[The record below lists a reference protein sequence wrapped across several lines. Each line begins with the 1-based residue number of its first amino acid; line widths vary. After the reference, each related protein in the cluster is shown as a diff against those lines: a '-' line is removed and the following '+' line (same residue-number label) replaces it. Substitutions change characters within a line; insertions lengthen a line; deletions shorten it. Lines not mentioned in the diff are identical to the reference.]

1 MRLSDGERKMN
12 KLEKTAIISTLGN
25 VFLSV
30 IKLATGMLFGSIA
43 LIADAMHSFT
53 DIVGSL
59 AVFFGIKFSTVKSKR
74 FPYGLY
80 KLENLISLFVALLI
94 FYAAFEIASDALVS
108 LHSAEQIA
116 SMVPSAVAFFSFIFV
131 LILAKYK
138 EKVAME
144 ENSPSMLAEA
154 KHSLGDAAS
163 SLAVVVGVTLSFL
176 GLPYF
181 DPLIGIAVALLVF
194 KSGAEILLD
203 SVKVLLDA
211 SLDYATMRRIEE
223 LAAKQKNVSVKEII
237 ARNSGRFV
245 FVELKLETNLKD
257 LKAVS
262 RLQKEC
268 EEKIKEEI
276 PKIDRITIE
285 IEYKKKPVLC
295 YAVPLES
302 NSVES
307 AIAQEFGL
315 AKYFGLFKFDT
326 KKHKL
331 IEYSIIEN
339 PHWKAEHR
347 RGILAA
353 ELLVEHNVDVLLAKE
368 SLRKGGAYYA
378 LQDNFIEIK
387 ITKAQSFGEL
397 LKEYGGT
404 ENESGDKR

>member
-1 MRLSDGERKMN
+1 MN
-12 KLEKTAIISTLGN
+12 KLERTAILSTLAN
-25 VFLSV
+25 IFLSV
-30 IKLATGMLFGSIA
+30 IKLVAGLLFSSIA

-53 DIVGSL
+53 DIIGSL
-59 AVFFGIKFSTVKSKR
+59 AVFFGIKFSTIKSKR

-80 KLENLISLFVALLI
+80 KLENLISLFVSLLI

-108 LHSAEQIA
+108 LHAAKQIT
-116 SMVPSAVAFFSFIFV
+116 SILPSLVAFFSFIFV
-131 LILAKYK
+131 FVLAKYK
-138 EKVAME
+138 EKIGKA

-163 SLAVVVGVTLSFL
+163 SLAVVAGVTLSFL
-176 GLPYF
+176 GMPYF
-181 DPLIGIAVALLVF
+181 DPIVGFAVALLVF

-211 SLDYATMRRIEE
+211 SLDYATMRRIEK
-223 LAAKQKNVSVKEII
+223 LASKQKNVRVKEII

-268 EEKIKEEI
+268 EEKIKKEI
-276 PKIDRITIE
+276 PRIDRITIE

-302 NSVES
+302 NSLKS
-307 AIAQEFGL
+307 RIAQEFGL
-315 AKYFGLFKFDT
+315 AKYFGLFKVDT
-326 KKHKL
+326 KKRKL
-331 IEYSIIEN
+331 IEYNIIEN
-339 PHWKAEHR
+339 PNWNAKHR

-353 ELLVEHNVDVLLAKE
+353 ELLAGHNVDVLLNKGA
-368 SLRKGGAYYA
+368 LHKGGAYYA
-378 LQDNFIEIK
+378 LQDSFIEIK
-387 ITKAQSFGEL
+387 NTKAKSFEEL
-397 LKEYGGT
+397 LKKYGGA
-404 ENESGDKR
+404 GK

>member
-1 MRLSDGERKMN
+1 MRLHNGERAMN
-12 KLEKTAIISTLGN
+12 KLERTAIVSTLAN
-25 VFLSV
+25 IFLSI
-30 IKLATGMLFGSIA
+30 IKLVAGLLFSSIA

-53 DIVGSL
+53 DIIGSL
-59 AVFFGIKFSTVKSKR
+59 AVFFGIKFSTIKSKR

-80 KLENLISLFVALLI
+80 KLENLISLFVSLLI

-108 LHSAEQIA
+108 LHAAKQIT
-116 SMVPSAVAFFSFIFV
+116 SILPSLVAFFSFIFV
-131 LILAKYK
+131 FVLAKYK
-138 EKVAME
+138 EKIGKA

-163 SLAVVVGVTLSFL
+163 SLAVVAGVTLSFL
-176 GLPYF
+176 GMPYF
-181 DPLIGIAVALLVF
+181 DPIVGFAVALLVF

-211 SLDYATMRRIEE
+211 SLDYATMRRIEK
-223 LAAKQKNVSVKEII
+223 LASKQKNVRVKEII

-268 EEKIKEEI
+268 EEKIKKEI
-276 PKIDRITIE
+276 PRIDRITIE
-285 IEYKKKPVLC
+285 IEYKKKPVLY

-302 NSVES
+302 NSLKS
-307 AIAQEFGL
+307 RIAQEFGL
-315 AKYFGLFKFDT
+315 AKYFGLFKVDT
-326 KKHKL
+326 KKRKL

-339 PHWKAEHR
+339 PNWNAKHR

-353 ELLVEHNVDVLLAKE
+353 ELLAEHNVDVLLNKGA
-368 SLRKGGAYYA
+368 LHKGGAYYA
-378 LQDNFIEIK
+378 LQDSFIEIK
-387 ITKAQSFGEL
+387 KTKAKSFEEL
-397 LKEYGGT
+397 LKKYGGA
-404 ENESGDKR
+404 GK

>member
-1 MRLSDGERKMN
+1 MRLHNGERAMN
-12 KLEKTAIISTLGN
+12 KLERTAILSTLAN
-25 VFLSV
+25 IFLSI
-30 IKLATGMLFGSIA
+30 IKLVAGLLFSSIA

-53 DIVGSL
+53 DIIGSL
-59 AVFFGIKFSTVKSKR
+59 AVFFGIKFSTIKSKR

-80 KLENLISLFVALLI
+80 KLENLISLFVSLLI

-108 LHSAEQIA
+108 LHAAKQII
-116 SMVPSAVAFFSFIFV
+116 SIWPSLVAFFSFIFV
-131 LILAKYK
+131 FVLAKYK
-138 EKVAME
+138 EKIGKA

-163 SLAVVVGVTLSFL
+163 SLAVVAGVTLSFL
-176 GLPYF
+176 GMPYF
-181 DPLIGIAVALLVF
+181 DPIVGFAVALLVF

-211 SLDYATMRRIEE
+211 SLDYATMRRIEK
-223 LAAKQKNVSVKEII
+223 LASKQKNVRVKEII

-268 EEKIKEEI
+268 EEKIKKEI
-276 PKIDRITIE
+276 PRIDRITIE

-302 NSVES
+302 NSLKS
-307 AIAQEFGL
+307 RIAQEFGL
-315 AKYFGLFKFDT
+315 AKYFGLFKVDI
-326 KKHKL
+326 KKRKL

-339 PHWKAEHR
+339 PNWNAKHR

-353 ELLVEHNVDVLLAKE
+353 ELLAEHNVDVLLNKGA
-368 SLRKGGAYYA
+368 LHKGGAYYA
-378 LQDNFIEIK
+378 LQDSFIEIK
-387 ITKAQSFGEL
+387 KTKAKSFEEL
-397 LKEYGGT
+397 LKKYGGA
-404 ENESGDKR
+404 GK

>member
-1 MRLSDGERKMN
+1 MN
-12 KLEKTAIISTLGN
+12 KLERTAILSTLAN
-25 VFLSV
+25 IFLSI
-30 IKLATGMLFGSIA
+30 IKLVAGLLFSSIA

-53 DIVGSL
+53 DIIGSL
-59 AVFFGIKFSTVKSKR
+59 AVFFGIKFSTIKSKR

-80 KLENLISLFVALLI
+80 KLENLISLFVSLLI

-108 LHSAEQIA
+108 LHAAKQII
-116 SMVPSAVAFFSFIFV
+116 SIWPSLVAFFSFIFV
-131 LILAKYK
+131 FVLAKYK
-138 EKVAME
+138 EKIGKA

-163 SLAVVVGVTLSFL
+163 SLAVVAGVTLSFL
-176 GLPYF
+176 GMPYF
-181 DPLIGIAVALLVF
+181 DPIVGFAVALLVF

-211 SLDYATMRRIEE
+211 SLDYATMRRIEK
-223 LAAKQKNVSVKEII
+223 LASKQKNVRVKEII

-268 EEKIKEEI
+268 EEKIKKEI
-276 PKIDRITIE
+276 PRIDRITIE

-302 NSVES
+302 NSLKS
-307 AIAQEFGL
+307 RIAQEFGL
-315 AKYFGLFKFDT
+315 AKYFGLFKVDI
-326 KKHKL
+326 KKRKL

-339 PHWKAEHR
+339 PNWNAKHR

-353 ELLVEHNVDVLLAKE
+353 ELLAEHNVDVLLNKGA
-368 SLRKGGAYYA
+368 LHKGGAYYA
-378 LQDNFIEIK
+378 LQDSFIEIK
-387 ITKAQSFGEL
+387 KTKAKSFEEL
-397 LKEYGGT
+397 LKKYGGA
-404 ENESGDKR
+404 GK

>member
-1 MRLSDGERKMN
+1 MN
-12 KLEKTAIISTLGN
+12 KLERTAILSTFANL
-25 VFLSV
+25 FLSV
-30 IKLATGMLFGSIA
+30 IKLAAGILFGSIA
-43 LIADAMHSFT
+43 LIADAIHSFT
-53 DIVGSL
+53 DIIGSL
-59 AVFFGIKFSTVKSKR
+59 AVFFGIKFSTIKSRR

-80 KLENLISLFVALLI
+80 KLENLVGLFVSLLI
-94 FYAAFEIASDALVS
+94 FYAVFEIASDALLS
-108 LHSAEQIA
+108 LQSAKQIT
-116 SMVPSAVAFFSFIFV
+116 SVLPSIVAFFSFILV

-138 EKVAME
+138 KKIGKV

-154 KHSLGDAAS
+154 KHSFGDAAS
-163 SLAVVVGVTLSFL
+163 SLAVVAGVTLSFF
-176 GLPYF
+176 GMPFF
-181 DPLIGIAVALLVF
+181 DPIIGFAVALLVF

-203 SVKVLLDA
+203 SIKVLLDA
-211 SLDYATMRRIEE
+211 SLDYATMRKIEE
-223 LAAKQKNVSVKEII
+223 LASKQKNVRVKEII

-268 EEKIKEEI
+268 EEKIKKEI

-302 NSVES
+302 NSLKS
-307 AIAQEFGL
+307 KIAQEFGL
-315 AKYFGLFKFDT
+315 AKYFGLFKVDN
-326 KKHKL
+326 KKRRL

-339 PHWKAEHR
+339 PNWNAEHR

-353 ELLVEHNVDVLLAKE
+353 ELLAEHNVDILLSKGA
-368 SLRKGGAYYA
+368 LHKGGAYYA

-387 ITKAQSFGEL
+387 HTKAKSFEEL
-397 LKEYGGT
+397 IKKYGGVI
-404 ENESGDKR
+404 K

>member
-1 MRLSDGERKMN
+1 MN
-12 KLEKTAIISTLGN
+12 KLERTAILSTLAN
-25 VFLSV
+25 IFLSV
-30 IKLATGMLFGSIA
+30 IKLAAGLLFSSIA
-43 LIADAMHSFT
+43 LIADAIHSFT
-53 DIVGSL
+53 DIIGSL
-59 AVFFGIKFSTVKSKR
+59 AVFFGIKFSTIKSKR

-80 KLENLISLFVALLI
+80 KLENLISLFVSLLI

-108 LHSAEQIA
+108 LHSAKQIT
-116 SMVPSAVAFFSFIFV
+116 SIWPSLVAFFSFIVVFA
-131 LILAKYK
+131 LAKYK
-138 EKVAME
+138 EKIGKA
-144 ENSPSMLAEA
+144 ENSPSMIAEA

-163 SLAVVVGVTLSFL
+163 SLAVVAGVTLSFL
-176 GLPYF
+176 GMPYF
-181 DPLIGIAVALLVF
+181 DPIVGFAVALLVF

-211 SLDYATMRRIEE
+211 SLDYATMRKIEE
-223 LAAKQKNVSVKEII
+223 LASKQKNVRVKEII

-268 EEKIKEEI
+268 EEKIKKEI

-302 NSVES
+302 NSLKS
-307 AIAQEFGL
+307 RIAQEFGL
-315 AKYFGLFKFDT
+315 AKYFGLFKADT
-326 KKHKL
+326 KKRKV

-339 PHWKAEHR
+339 PNWNAKHR

-353 ELLVEHNVDVLLAKE
+353 ELLAEHNVDVLLNKGA
-368 SLRKGGAYYA
+368 LHKGGAYYA
-378 LQDNFIEIK
+378 LQDSFIEIK
-387 ITKAQSFGEL
+387 KTKAKSFEEL
-397 LKEYGGT
+397 LKKYGGV
-404 ENESGDKR
+404 GK